1 MFASFFR
8 LYPDEPFVSEKIV
21 VWKGLNKYMITKTLA
36 VPL

>member
-21 VWKGLNKYMITKTLA
+21 VWKGLNKYDY
-36 VPL
+36 